1 MIGFLAGLVCYL
13 AVEFRN
19 YMKWDDALDVWAA
32 HGVGGLL
39 GTILLGAF
47 AELSINAAGHNGLF
61 SGNAGFLGK
70 QIAAALL
77 VAVYAFVVTFII
89 LKVLDRFEPV
99 RVPDSVEQAGLDT
112 KLEEEQAY
120 ILN

>member
-1 MIGFLAGLVCYL
+1 MFLGIEIGGTKLQLVLGNDAGKIEKRLRRKVDP
-13 AVEFRN
+13 A
-19 YMKWDDALDVWAA
+19 K
-32 HGVGGLL
+32 G
-39 GTILLGAF
+39 
-47 AELSINAAGHNGLF
+47 AAGIRE
-61 SGNAGFLGK
+61 

-112 KLEEEQAY
+112 ELEEEQAY